1 MGAIRVGP
9 GFIFCCLRMFRQRR
23 NVKIFN
29 SKYLYI
35 VGMGALEITFGCL
48 RAGYVKMLHRDA
60 PRMLRLPKTRNER
73 FPSRSGREQLPNEFG
88 LAYGG

>member
-9 GFIFCCLRMFRQRR
+9 GFNFCCLCMFGKQR

-29 SKYLYI
+29 SKDLDI
-35 VGMGALEITFGCL
+35 IGMGALEITFGCL

-60 PRMLRLPKTRNER
+60 PRMLRLLKTRNER
-73 FPSRSGREQLPNEFG
+73 FPSRSGREQFPNEFG